1 LEQDKRIEKTM
12 RRIFVW
18 TVSLLL
24 VLIVVACSG
33 QAGKE
38 KDDQEEVHEMEI
50 IPKVKEPPTDVVDTI
65 GFPEESHGTPITG
78 YQGYPED
85 DLVKESED
93 INDVVD
99 FAGGGDIEYHD
110 DGGDYGY

>member
-1 LEQDKRIEKTM
+1 MRKRI
-12 RRIFVW
+12 VW
-18 TVSLLL
+18 VMSLLTML
-24 VLIVVACSG
+24 AAVSCGG

-38 KDDQEEVHEMEI
+38 QGDQDEVHEMEI
-50 IPKVKEPPTDVVDTI
+50 IPKVKEPSTDVVDTI

-85 DLVKESED
+85 DLVKESND

-99 FAGGGDIEYHD
+99 FAGGGDIDYLN
-110 DGGDYGY
+110 GTGDYSDGY

>member
-1 LEQDKRIEKTM
+1 MM
-12 RRIFVW
+12 RRRSAWVM
-18 TVSLLL
+18 SLLTML
-24 VLIVVACSG
+24 VSVACSG
-33 QAGKE
+33 QAGGQS
-38 KDDQEEVHEMEI
+38 DNQDEVHEMEI

-85 DLVKESED
+85 DLVKETED

-99 FAGGGDIEYHD
+99 FAVGGDVDYLN
-110 DGGDYGY
+110 GTGDYSDGY